1 MTDVV
6 VTDVAGA
13 HRFEGRTPD
22 GDLLGVVAYE
32 RRGDDVV
39 LTHTEVDPDAE
50 GHGIGTALVRQT
62 LDALREAG
70 SRVVPQCPFVRAFVD
85 AHAEYGDMVIDR

>member
-6 VTDVAGA
+6 VTDVADA
-13 HRFEGRTPD
+13 HRFEGRSPD
-22 GDLLGVVAYE
+22 GALLGVVAYE

-50 GHGIGTALVRQT
+50 GHGIGTSLVRQT
-62 LDALREAG
+62 LDALRAQG
-70 SRVVPQCPFVRAFVD
+70 ARVVPQCPFVRSFVESHD
-85 AHAEYGDMVIDR
+85 GYSDMLIDR

>member
-6 VTDVAGA
+6 VTDVADTQ
-13 HRFEGRTPD
+13 RFEGRTPD
-22 GDLLGVVAYE
+22 GQLLGVVAYE

-62 LDALREAG
+62 LDALRAQG
-70 SRVVPQCPFVRAFVD
+70 TRVVPECPFVRAFVESHD
-85 AHAEYGDMVIDR
+85 EYGDMVTDR